1 MARAHGAGT
10 LVKRGKYWMAK
21 WMVKGKMYTRTTK
34 CTNEHDARKKL
45 EEFTK
50 PFRENSDIEVIENL
64 AAKVRVIESNAKS
77 ELNDSAP
84 PLKVI
89 FLLDVCKKDLNA
101 FEIKASTEATYESMV
116 SKFHKFTKIDFVH
129 EVTKEDVVKF
139 LHHIK
144 PSVGVG
150 RYNGYITVMH
160 KLFEVAKKYD
170 YRIRI
175 NPWDGFVLAKKDKS
189 KKRREL
195 TSNEVK
201 LLCET
206 AYEYDEELGLMFEIA
221 VYTGLRRSDCQ
232 HIKWSNIDFENKIIN
247 LLPIKTS
254 KTGMEARIPLHPK
267 LLERLKSIKRE
278 NEYVMPNVAKLSN
291 NRISYLE
298 RKIFTEAGIKIYEKD
313 DKGKKHIVT
322 GFHAFRHYFISNC
335 VKNGIPVSVI
345 QRMVAH
351 TTPSM
356 SLEYTHTFDKDLRL
370 PDYEGEYEQL
380 TLKKTTVAALNKAKG
395 ILDVDDFI
403 MKLLEGK
410 PVSQTHAKTKADIEL
425 EKELD
430 AMFGDK

>member
-1 MARAHGAGT
+1 MKNYKNTGG
-10 LVKRGKYWMAK
+10 
-21 WMVKGKMYTRTTK
+21 
-34 CTNEHDARKKL
+34 
-45 EEFTK
+45 
-50 PFRENSDIEVIENL
+50 
-64 AAKVRVIESNAKS
+64 
-77 ELNDSAP
+77 DSG
-84 PLKVI
+84 I
-89 FLLDVCKKDLNA
+89 
-101 FEIKASTEATYESMV
+101 
-116 SKFHKFTKIDFVH
+116 
-129 EVTKEDVVKF
+129 
-139 LHHIK
+139 
-144 PSVGVG
+144 
-150 RYNGYITVMH
+150 
-160 KLFEVAKKYD
+160 
-170 YRIRI
+170 
-175 NPWDGFVLAKKDKS
+175 
-189 KKRREL
+189 
-195 TSNEVK
+195 
-201 LLCET
+201 T